1 MFKIGAF
8 AELGGV
14 TIKTLRYYDKIGLLR
29 PAHID
34 EESGYRYYTADQL
47 LTLRRIAHFKKQGL
61 TLEKISPLLS
71 EATSLS
77 DAEDMLLN
85 QRQELERQ
93 LEEARLQMDEIE
105 LRLARI
111 HQQEAA
117 LAEES
122 CSIRRVE
129 PLLVASLRAVV
140 PPQQRC
146 LLLDE
151 LKQYVSA
158 CGEDADKELILI
170 RHYTTNDNG
179 ADSDLEVAIPLST
192 AIPPSKAISVHR
204 LPGFEAAASYMHR
217 CNPYEDHCLAIDT
230 LQHWIKERG
239 YRPIKKTPVREIY
252 WTSDQDIYGQL
263 RVAEI
268 LLPVERV

>member
-1 MFKIGAF
+1 MIKIGAF

-14 TIKTLRYYDKIGLLR
+14 TIKTLRHYDKIGLLK

-34 EESGYRYYTADQL
+34 DESGYRYYTADQL
-47 LTLRRIAHFKKQGL
+47 LTIRRIAYFKKQGL
-61 TLEKISPLLS
+61 TLEKIAPLLS
-71 EATSLS
+71 EATSLA
-77 DAEDMLLN
+77 DAEDMLLKK
-85 QRQELERQ
+85 RQELERQ
-93 LEEARLQMDEIE
+93 LEEARLQINEID

-111 HQQEAA
+111 HQQDAA
-117 LAEES
+117 LPEES

-140 PPQQRC
+140 PQHERC

-151 LKQYVSA
+151 LKQYVAA
-158 CGEDADKELILI
+158 CGEEPDKELILI
-170 RHYTTNDNG
+170 RHSTTNGSG
-179 ADSDLEVAIPLST
+179 ADSNLEVAIPLSAT
-192 AIPPSKAISVHR
+192 IPPSKAISIHR

-217 CNPYEDHCLAIDT
+217 CNPYADHCQAIDT
-230 LQHWIKERG
+230 LSHWIKERG